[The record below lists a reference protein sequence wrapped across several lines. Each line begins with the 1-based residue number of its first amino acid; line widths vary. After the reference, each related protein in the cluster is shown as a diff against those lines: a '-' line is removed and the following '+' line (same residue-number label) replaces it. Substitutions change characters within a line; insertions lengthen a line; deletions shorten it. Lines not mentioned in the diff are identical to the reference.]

1 MFIAPYR
8 FIITVCFITNLI
20 VVNII
25 IFPSGLIELI
35 LKYDNSGFFFGWD
48 RAGVSDP

>member
-8 FIITVCFITNLI
+8 SIGTVCFITNLI

-25 IFPSGLIELI
+25 ICSSGLIELI
-35 LKYDNSGFFFGWD
+35 LKYDKNGFYFCWD